1 MKENIKSLVKKG
13 FLTEKEQQ
21 ALIRLISE
29 LKASWPRIKIK
40 LFGSKVK
47 GNADKESDLDVLILL
62 PNDLSNNIRRRI
74 IHKIF
79 DLNLL
84 FETNLS
90 PLILSE
96 KEWRSGFI
104 PLLPIHH
111 YIEEEGVAL

>member
-13 FLTEKEQQ
+13 FLSEKEKQ
-21 ALIRLISE
+21 ALIKLITE
-29 LKASWPRIKIK
+29 LKASWPGTKIK

-47 GNADKESDLDVLILL
+47 GSADKESDLDVLILL
-62 PNDLSNNIRRRI
+62 SNDLSNNIRRRI
-74 IHKIF
+74 VHKIF

-96 KEWRSGFI
+96 KEWKSGLI
-104 PLLPIHH
+104 PLLPIHD